1 MSAMWQRLVALGFRL
16 LYNELACLYDPVSWA
31 VSLGRWR
38 GWRQSARRFLPAQ
51 GSVLE
56 VGCGPG
62 HLLAELAR
70 DGYQTVGLDLSRSMV
85 QIARRR
91 IQRQRLDVGLC
102 RGHASALPWAGE
114 TFDAVVATFPTSYV
128 YDPVW
133 CAGVAR
139 VLRPGG
145 RVIVVETASLE
156 RGIPL
161 AGPVDL
167 IARITA
173 PSAPGPDLCRLLDRA
188 GLAARREMVDVDR
201 SKVRLVVA
209 HKKA

>member
-1 MSAMWQRLVALGFRL
+1 VAAVVALGFRL
-16 LYNELACLYDPVSWA
+16 LYNELAWLYDPVSWA

-38 GWRQSARRFLPAQ
+38 SWQQSAGRFLPAQ
-51 GSVLE
+51 GRVLE

-62 HLLAELAR
+62 HLLAELAT
-70 DGYQTVGLDLSRSMV
+70 DGYQAVGLDLSRSMV

-91 IQRQRLDVGLC
+91 LQRQRLDVALC
-102 RGHASALPWAGE
+102 RGHASALPWAAG

-128 YDPVW
+128 YDPAW

-161 AGPVDL
+161 RRWTC
-167 IARITA
+167 ARS
-173 PSAPGPDLCRLLDRA
+173 PRSP
-188 GLAARREMVDVDR
+188 GLARTVPLVGQSRVARRETVADG
-201 SKVRLVVA
+201 STVRLVVA
-209 HKKA
+209 EK